1 MPRNAAT
8 SASNVSRGFTLVE
21 LIACVSVLSILT
33 AIAAP
38 SMAALMERQRAAAAT
53 NALVT
58 QLAMAR
64 MAAISK
70 RGISVLCPS
79 RNGANCDAGSDWSGG
94 WLLFIDRDGNRQ
106 PDHAQDI
113 ISADN
118 TPLSRHLQLRSS
130 AGRSQVRYRPDGS
143 SAGSNLTVSIC
154 NRKGV
159 LLSKVVVNNSGRA
172 RSERPAQPTPC
183 PN

>member
-38 SMAALMERQRAAAAT
+38 SMAALMERQRAVAAT

-79 RNGANCDAGSDWSGG
+79 HNGANCDAGSDC
-94 WLLFIDRDGNRQ
+94 FIDSALIDDADLQPQAFGTYRNGFICYRFHLLRLAEYVDQIDLHTLLCQRRCSQRQRGVAMLAQDLRTGRSRIDGN
-106 PDHAQDI
+106 DAI
-113 ISADN
+113 AVA
-118 TPLSRHLQLRSS
+118 L
-130 AGRSQVRYRPDGS
+130 
-143 SAGSNLTVSIC
+143 
-154 NRKGV
+154 
-159 LLSKVVVNNSGRA
+159 
-172 RSERPAQPTPC
+172 
-183 PN
+183 